1 MNKINLSDLTL
12 DFLEQ
17 NCGITMSKL
26 GDTRLRDELEQ
37 TDTDISDI
45 YPPSGQALK
54 YWQFLNLNPD
64 RLASLSGTYNEAQ
77 LKENI
82 ILPMLILAGHILPP
96 FLADKC
102 AEYPLSYKDDT
113 IHIEGVADLVYGKP
127 PERLGELLRYPF
139 LCVHEYKREKNPV
152 EIPDAIAQ
160 MLGGLW
166 ILLKKNQDAGHHHPM
181 YGLMIKGPAW
191 RFAELRS
198 AEEECVYH
206 ALFDADGF
214 FIKSDLELIFKSLR
228 HYFLLAQD
236 ILLEKL

>member
-26 GDTRLRDELEQ
+26 GDTRLRDELQQ
-37 TDTDISDI
+37 TDADISDI

-64 RLASLSGTYNEAQ
+64 RLATLSGTYNEAQ

-96 FLADKC
+96 FLIDKC
-102 AEYPLSYKDDT
+102 AEYPLSYKDDRV
-113 IHIEGVADLVYGKP
+113 HIEGLADLVYGKP
-127 PERLGELLRYPF
+127 PEKLGELLRDPF

-160 MLGGLW
+160 LLGGLW
-166 ILLKKNQDAGHHHPM
+166 IILKRNQDAGHHHPV
-181 YGLMIKGPAW
+181 YGLMVKGPAW
-191 RFAELRS
+191 RFVELHPG
-198 AEEECVYH
+198 EEGGYH
-206 ALFDADGF
+206 ALFDADGL
-214 FIKSDLELIFKSLR
+214 FIKSDLELIFRALR
-228 HYFLLAQD
+228 HYFLIAR
-236 ILLEKL
+236 EKIVG